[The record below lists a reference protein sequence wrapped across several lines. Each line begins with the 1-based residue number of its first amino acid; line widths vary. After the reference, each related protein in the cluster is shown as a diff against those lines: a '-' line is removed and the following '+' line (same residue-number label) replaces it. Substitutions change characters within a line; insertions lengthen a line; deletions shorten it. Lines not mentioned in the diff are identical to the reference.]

1 MNFFLYLNVL
11 STPQTAIVR
20 KFEKTIIETQTHYF
34 RFKNT
39 QIDICLNSSFAMC
52 LSFQVLDTKKQP

>member
-1 MNFFLYLNVL
+1 MC
-11 STPQTAIVR
+11 STPQTGVVQ
-20 KFEKTIIETQTHYF
+20 KLKKTIVETQAHYF

-39 QIDICLNSSFAMC
+39 QIDICLNSYFAMC

>member
-1 MNFFLYLNVL
+1 MCSQPPKLLLFGNL
-11 STPQTAIVR
+11 
-20 KFEKTIIETQTHYF
+20 KKTIIETQTHYF